1 MKFKVSKIAEM
12 MGQKPQSINTWG
24 RRGKVLIIDGVIDLD
39 VEPNKTFFKEKGL
52 IANPKISLPDKPKE
66 ESEEIEIKQ
75 SKRYTGNSSENVSAS
90 QKLNILKVAKLKED
104 YEFARLR
111 NEKIRG
117 ELISTDIV
125 GRATAEVILRYKS
138 TFVQQAD
145 ELIRDLCNENSISNK
160 KRIEFLSRLTLIANE
175 ASERANMEAK
185 IAVENSISDSLSL
198 TKA

>member
-24 RRGKVLIIDGVIDLD
+24 RRGKVLIIDGTIDLD

-66 ESEEIEIKQ
+66 EPEEVEIKQ

-90 QKLNILKVAKLKED
+90 QKLNILKAAKLKED

-145 ELIRDLCNENSISNK
+145 ELIRDLCNENSISND
-160 KRIEFLSRLTLIANE
+160 KRTQFLSRLTLIANE

-185 IAVENSISDSLSL
+185 IAVENSLSDSLSL

>member
-160 KRIEFLSRLTLIANE
+160 KRTEFLSRLTLIANE